1 MLLLKKIII
10 MALLGAIGA
19 VIGAVAGEPLFA
31 APPQTRTEPR
41 QICLLFDVSGSMGDR
56 TSRDYEP
63 GSPSRSITQLEALKD
78 AACDFVD
85 RQDLQLDP
93 MGLAIFS
100 SDAHIVTRLGNN
112 DAKLTRSIRGLSAN
126 GGTNLGRGFD
136 IAAKMLRHETGDR
149 WVLVFTDGK
158 PESSSTNETPEAAA
172 LSAAARL
179 REAGVNIVAIGTGL
193 ADADL
198 LIKATGSRSN
208 VIISDPRKLQDAFRR
223 SEEVINNRQMLAS
236 FGQTESFKHNVMITG
251 TWAALIAIGAAVGLV
266 IGQNRHMRRRML
278 RFGEAVKV
286 LIGGVFIG
294 LLAGAAAQSLFYVL
308 SEMPGVEVSGRVG
321 AWTLLGCGVGFGMG
335 SFVPNLDRLKGTV
348 AGAAGGGVAAVCFL
362 TLVPI
367 VGDTIGRL
375 LAAAILGL
383 STGIMVALV
392 EAVSRK
398 AYLVIHWSANEQSS
412 LTLGSNPILVGCTG
426 AAHVLIPDDDCP
438 VPIVARIRIAEKA
451 VPVLEDQHGTRSL
464 SHGETLTYG
473 HTRIEVRAEYLEADR
488 QAA

>member
-1 MLLLKKIII
+1 MGEALATGGRRDKVLLMTKVCARDRDGAMRNLEESLRRLRTDRIDLWQFHEINYDNDPDWI
-10 MALLGAIGA
+10 FASDGAIEAAETARKQGK
-19 VIGAVAGEPLFA
+19 VRYIGFTAHK
-31 APPQTRTEPR
+31 
-41 QICLLFDVSGSMGDR
+41 
-56 TSRDYEP
+56 
-63 GSPSRSITQLEALKD
+63 SP
-78 AACDFVD
+78 
-85 RQDLQLDP
+85 
-93 MGLAIFS
+93 
-100 SDAHIVTRLGNN
+100 H
-112 DAKLTRSIRGLSAN
+112 
-126 GGTNLGRGFD
+126 
-136 IAAKMLRHETGDR
+136 IAAKMLRHETGER

-198 LIKATGSRSN
+198 LIKATGTRSN

-251 TWAALIAIGAAVGLV
+251 AWAALIAIGAAVGLV